1 MKHFH
6 LVGIG
11 GAGLSAIARVLLES
25 GQLVSGSDEQETEF
39 TARLRASGVRIFIGH
54 AAQNIVGAE
63 LVLVSS
69 AVASANPEVVAAV
82 QAGLPV
88 VKRQDFVG
96 GMMAER
102 VGLAIA
108 GTHGKTTT
116 AALTA
121 YLLSR
126 AGQQPS
132 FIVGG
137 LISDL
142 DTNARHGTGLP
153 FVVEADEYDRMFLGL
168 RPTVAVVTNVEHDH
182 PDCYPTFAEMQAA
195 FDEFAALVPAQ
206 GVLIV
211 CNDDAGARALAQSA
225 RKRGTRVVTY
235 GLQTVADWRAE
246 LLQPNS
252 AGGCDFLV
260 SHAGRELGLART
272 RLAGDHNVCNALAAL
287 AAVDYCGVPF
297 ATALPALRAFRGV
310 GRRFEVKGE
319 VHGITVVDDYAHH
332 PTEIRATLASAR
344 QRFPG
349 RPLWA
354 MFQPHTYSR
363 TRALMANFAS
373 SFGDADHVVVSDI
386 YSAREASDAA
396 LSSADLIGAMQHAD
410 AQYVG
415 GLEAAAHTLAQ
426 RMRPGDVLLTLGAGT
441 SHKVGELVLAELRHA
456 MVDAE

>member
-1 MKHFH
+1 
-6 LVGIG
+6 
-11 GAGLSAIARVLLES
+11 
-25 GQLVSGSDEQETEF
+25 
-39 TARLRASGVRIFIGH
+39 
-54 AAQNIVGAE
+54 
-63 LVLVSS
+63 
-69 AVASANPEVVAAV
+69 
-82 QAGLPV
+82 
-88 VKRQDFVG
+88 
-96 GMMAER
+96 
-102 VGLAIA
+102 
-108 GTHGKTTT
+108 
-116 AALTA
+116 
-121 YLLSR
+121 
-126 AGQQPS
+126 
-132 FIVGG
+132 
-137 LISDL
+137 
-142 DTNARHGTGLP
+142 
-153 FVVEADEYDRMFLGL
+153 MFLGL

-235 GLQTVADWRAE
+235 GLQTGADWRAE

>member
-54 AAQNIVGAE
+54 AAQNIAGAE

-235 GLQTVADWRAE
+235 GLQTGADWRAE

-297 ATALPALRAFRGV
+297 ATALLALRAFRGV

-396 LSSADLIGAMQHAD
+396 LSSADLIGAMQHVD

-415 GLEAAAHTLAQ
+415 GLEAAAHSLAQ

>member
-54 AAQNIVGAE
+54 AAQNIAGAE
-63 LVLVSS
+63 MVLVSS
-69 AVASANPEVVAAV
+69 AVASANLEVVAAV

-235 GLQTVADWRAE
+235 GLQTGADWRAE

-297 ATALPALRAFRGV
+297 ASALPALRAFRGV

>member
-54 AAQNIVGAE
+54 AAQNIAGAE
-63 LVLVSS
+63 MVLVSS
-69 AVASANPEVVAAV
+69 AVAGANPEVVAAV

-235 GLQTVADWRAE
+235 GLQTGADWRAE

>member
-54 AAQNIVGAE
+54 AAQNIAGAE

-126 AGQQPS
+126 SGQQPS

-235 GLQTVADWRAE
+235 GLQTGADWRAE

>member
-54 AAQNIVGAE
+54 AAQNIAGAE

-235 GLQTVADWRAE
+235 GLQTGADWRAE

>member
-25 GQLVSGSDEQETEF
+25 GQLVGGSDEQETEF

-54 AAQNIVGAE
+54 AAQNIAGAE

-69 AVASANPEVVAAV
+69 AVASANLEVVAAV

-195 FDEFAALVPAQ
+195 FDEFAALVPAH

-235 GLQTVADWRAE
+235 GLQTGADWRAE

-415 GLEAAAHTLAQ
+415 GLEAAAHSLAQ

>member
-54 AAQNIVGAE
+54 AAQNIAGAE

-235 GLQTVADWRAE
+235 GLQTGADWRAE

-456 MVDAE
+456 MVEAE

>member
-11 GAGLSAIARVLLES
+11 GAGLSAIARVLVES

-235 GLQTVADWRAE
+235 GLQTGADWRAE

-415 GLEAAAHTLAQ
+415 GLEAAAHSLAQ

>member
-54 AAQNIVGAE
+54 AAQNIAGAE

-88 VKRQDFVG
+88 VKRHDFVG

-235 GLQTVADWRAE
+235 GLQTGADWRAE

-415 GLEAAAHTLAQ
+415 GLEAAAHSLAQ

>member
-54 AAQNIVGAE
+54 AAQNIAGAE

-225 RKRGTRVVTY
+225 RTRGTRVVTY
-235 GLQTVADWRAE
+235 GLQTGADWRAE

-415 GLEAAAHTLAQ
+415 GLEAAAHSLAQ

>member
-235 GLQTVADWRAE
+235 GLQTGADWRAE

-415 GLEAAAHTLAQ
+415 GLEAAAHSLAQ

>member
-54 AAQNIVGAE
+54 AAQNIAGAE
-63 LVLVSS
+63 MVLVSS
-69 AVASANPEVVAAV
+69 AVASANLEVVAAV

-235 GLQTVADWRAE
+235 GLQTGADWRAE

-415 GLEAAAHTLAQ
+415 GLEAAAHSLAQ

>member
-25 GQLVSGSDEQETEF
+25 GQIVSGSDEQETEF

-54 AAQNIVGAE
+54 AAQNIAGAD

-142 DTNARHGTGLP
+142 DTNARHGIGLP

-235 GLQTVADWRAE
+235 GLQTGADWRAE

-363 TRALMANFAS
+363 TRALMENFAS

-415 GLEAAAHTLAQ
+415 GLEAAAHSLAQ

>member
-1 MKHFH
+1 MKRIH

-25 GQLVSGSDEQETEF
+25 GQPVSGSDEQETEF
-39 TARLRASGVRIFIGH
+39 TARLRASGVRGFIGH
-54 AAQNIVGAE
+54 AAQNIAGAD

-69 AVASANPEVVAAV
+69 AVSRTNPEVVAAM

-121 YLLSR
+121 YVLCR

-142 DTNARHGTGLP
+142 DTNARHGTGAP

-182 PDCYPTFAEMQAA
+182 PDCYPTFAELSAA
-195 FDEFAALVPAQ
+195 FDEFAALVPAH
-206 GVLIV
+206 GVLIA
-211 CNDDAGARALAQSA
+211 CNDDAGARALAQAA
-225 RKRGTRVVTY
+225 RTRGTRVVTY
-235 GLQTVADWRAE
+235 GLQAGADWRAE
-246 LLQPNS
+246 LMQPNG
-252 AGGCDFLV
+252 AGGCDFVV
-260 SHAGRELGLART
+260 SNAGRELGLVRT
-272 RLAGDHNVCNALAAL
+272 RLAGDHNVCNTLAAL

-297 ATALPALRAFRGV
+297 ATALPALREFRGV

-319 VHGITVVDDYAHH
+319 VQGITVVDDYAHH

-344 QRFPG
+344 QRYPG

-354 MFQPHTYSR
+354 MFQPHTFSR
-363 TRALMANFAS
+363 TQALLVDFAA
-373 SFGDADHVVVSDI
+373 SFADADHVVMSDI
-386 YSAREASDAA
+386 YAARETDSAQVT
-396 LSSADLIGAMQHAD
+396 SADLIGAMRHPD
-410 AQYVG
+410 ARYVG
-415 GLEAAAHTLAQ
+415 GLEAAAHMLA
-426 RMRPGDVLLTLGAGT
+426 RRLHPGDVLLTLGAGT

-456 MVDAE
+456 LVDAQ

>member
-54 AAQNIVGAE
+54 AAQNIAGAE

-235 GLQTVADWRAE
+235 GLQTGADWRAE

-415 GLEAAAHTLAQ
+415 GLEAAAHALAQ

>member
-54 AAQNIVGAE
+54 AAQNIAGAD

-235 GLQTVADWRAE
+235 GLQTGADWRAE

-396 LSSADLIGAMQHAD
+396 LSSADLIGAMQHVD

>member
-54 AAQNIVGAE
+54 AAQNIAGAE
-63 LVLVSS
+63 IVLVSS

-235 GLQTVADWRAE
+235 GLQTGADWRAE

>member
-54 AAQNIVGAE
+54 AAQNIAGAE

-235 GLQTVADWRAE
+235 GLQTGADWRAE

-415 GLEAAAHTLAQ
+415 GLEAAAHSLAQ

>member
-39 TARLRASGVRIFIGH
+39 TARLRASGARIFIGH
-54 AAQNIVGAE
+54 AAQNIAGAE
-63 LVLVSS
+63 IVLVSS

-195 FDEFAALVPAQ
+195 FGEFAALVPAQ

-235 GLQTVADWRAE
+235 GLQTGADWRAE

-415 GLEAAAHTLAQ
+415 GLEAAAHSLAQ

>member
-54 AAQNIVGAE
+54 AAQNIAGAE

-235 GLQTVADWRAE
+235 GLQAGADWRAE

-363 TRALMANFAS
+363 TRALMENFAS

-415 GLEAAAHTLAQ
+415 GLEAAAHSLAQ

>member
-54 AAQNIVGAE
+54 AAQNIAGAE

-195 FDEFAALVPAQ
+195 FDEFAALVPAH

-235 GLQTVADWRAE
+235 GLQTGADWRAE

>member
-54 AAQNIVGAE
+54 AAQNIAGAE

-235 GLQTVADWRAE
+235 GLQTGADWRAE

-396 LSSADLIGAMQHAD
+396 LSSADLIGAMQHVD

>member
-54 AAQNIVGAE
+54 AAQNIAGAE

-235 GLQTVADWRAE
+235 GLQTGADWRAE

-297 ATALPALRAFRGV
+297 ASALPALRAFRGV

-415 GLEAAAHTLAQ
+415 GLEAAAHSLAQ

>member
-54 AAQNIVGAE
+54 AAQNIAGAE
-63 LVLVSS
+63 MVLVSS
-69 AVASANPEVVAAV
+69 AVASANLEVVAAV

-235 GLQTVADWRAE
+235 GLQTGADWRAE

>member
-39 TARLRASGVRIFIGH
+39 TARLRSSGVRIFIGH
-54 AAQNIVGAE
+54 AAQNIAGAE

-235 GLQTVADWRAE
+235 GLQTGADWRAE

-426 RMRPGDVLLTLGAGT
+426 RMRPGDV
-441 SHKVGELVLAELRHA
+441 
-456 MVDAE
+456 

>member
-54 AAQNIVGAE
+54 AAQNIAGAE
-63 LVLVSS
+63 IVLVSS

-235 GLQTVADWRAE
+235 GLQTGADWRAE

-415 GLEAAAHTLAQ
+415 GLEAAAHSLAQ

>member
-54 AAQNIVGAE
+54 AAQNIAGAE
-63 LVLVSS
+63 MVLVSS

-235 GLQTVADWRAE
+235 GLQTGADWRAE

>member
-54 AAQNIVGAE
+54 AAQNIAGAE

-195 FDEFAALVPAQ
+195 FGEFAALVPAQ

-235 GLQTVADWRAE
+235 GLQTGADWRAE

-415 GLEAAAHTLAQ
+415 GLEAAAHSLAQ

>member
-54 AAQNIVGAE
+54 AAQNIAGAE

-235 GLQTVADWRAE
+235 GLQTGADWRAE

-260 SHAGRELGLART
+260 SHAGCELGLART

-415 GLEAAAHTLAQ
+415 GLEAAAHSLAQ

>member
-235 GLQTVADWRAE
+235 GLQTGADWRAE

>member
-54 AAQNIVGAE
+54 AAQNIAGAE

-235 GLQTVADWRAE
+235 GLQTGADWRAE

-410 AQYVG
+410 ARYVG